1 MAQAPHE
8 ITIHLDDL
16 TETSAD
22 ARKVFAELKK
32 ARING
37 IETELRKE
45 KSSLIVKVP
54 TGLPGPWTV
63 FLLDE
68 VFQHTRRAREGEI
81 EIEIEIEK

>member
-68 VFQHTRRAREGEI
+68 FSNILAGL
-81 EIEIEIEK
+81 EKAK